1 MDFTQLNF
9 NGWQL
14 KNTALDSF
22 LSPTTRR
29 SKPMQIAEPWTKLDV
44 VMFKG
49 KSVLAR
55 SREKQLGTVL
65 DIQSYVHAE
74 GTSRGKPAS
83 RP

>member
-1 MDFTQLNF
+1 
-9 NGWQL
+9 
-14 KNTALDSF
+14 
-22 LSPTTRR
+22 
-29 SKPMQIAEPWTKLDV
+29 MQIAEPWTKLDV